1 MILLSL
7 LAAAPMT
14 SELETLDQAMASCA
28 RNIVNPA
35 FAADAGRRSS
45 VMTEI
50 FREQEAI
57 VSQRLDNAN
66 RRRALREIRPTGRV
80 ASDDAQQLAMEAL
93 ALEDRQSALNDRRM
107 LETMRA
113 EAMDV
118 KRRFYLAHCA
128 KGTPDAKN

>member
-7 LAAAPMT
+7 LAATPIT
-14 SELETLDQAMASCA
+14 PELDALDRAMATCA
-28 RNIVNPA
+28 RTVVNPA
-35 FAADAGRRSS
+35 FAADAGRRSG

-57 VSQRLDNAN
+57 VTERLDNAT
-66 RRRALREIRPTGRV
+66 RRRVLRETRPSGRL
-80 ASDDAQQLAMEAL
+80 ASDEDQQLAMAAL
-93 ALEDRQSALNDRRM
+93 ALEERQRALNDRRM

-118 KRRFYLAHCA
+118 KRR
-128 KGTPDAKN
+128 

>member
-1 MILLSL
+1 MILLLL
-7 LAAAPMT
+7 LAAAPMA
-14 SELETLDQAMASCA
+14 SELETLDQAMANCS
-28 RNIVNPA
+28 RTIVGPA
-35 FAADAGRRSS
+35 FAADVGRRSS

-50 FREQEAI
+50 VREQEAI
-57 VSQRLDNAN
+57 VTQRLDNAD
-66 RRRALREIRPTGRV
+66 RRRALRETRPSGHL
-80 ASDDAQQLAMEAL
+80 ASDEDQQLAMAAL
-93 ALEDRQSALNDRRM
+93 ALEDRQRALNDRRM

>member
-1 MILLSL
+1 M
-7 LAAAPMT
+7 AA
-14 SELETLDQAMASCA
+14 ELETLDQAMASCS
-28 RNIVNPA
+28 RTIVGPA
-35 FAADAGRRSS
+35 FAADVGRRSS

-50 FREQEAI
+50 VREQEAI
-57 VSQRLDNAN
+57 VTQRLDNAD
-66 RRRALREIRPTGRV
+66 RRRALRETRPSGRL
-80 ASDDAQQLAMEAL
+80 ASDEDQQLAMAAL
-93 ALEDRQSALNDRRM
+93 ALEDRQRALNDRRM